1 MDISSISNEEF
12 SSAQEL
18 LNKIDQLLD
27 AANQMINNPDA
38 VSKEAAL
45 EMLNYLATIM
55 GLISVASSM
64 VVDVELIS
72 RPPTTK

>member
-1 MDISSISNEEF
+1 MDVSSLSNEEL

-18 LNKIDQLLD
+18 LNQIDQLLD

-38 VSKEAAL
+38 VSKEASL

-55 GLISVASSM
+55 GSISVASNM
-64 VVDVELIS
+64 IVDVELIS